1 MYTIYTVYILY
12 VKYITYTLYITY
24 TEICWRPPIY
34 FRVIRLHY
42 DQKDTLE
49 LISPLKKEE

>member
-12 VKYITYTLYITY
+12 VKYIAFTLYITY
-24 TEICWRPPIY
+24 TEICWRPPVY
-34 FRVIRLHY
+34 FRGSRLYY